1 MISDHPSPSFSSVL
15 LPKEETL
22 EIGKRDKS
30 LYIGLPKET
39 TFQENRICLVPQ
51 AVALLVNN
59 GHRVV
64 IESGAGLNSKFTDSD
79 YSEAGAEIAYDKTE
93 VYKAEILLK
102 ISPPSIEE
110 IELMQRKQVLFSAL
124 QLSVQPDDFIRRL
137 LSKKVSAIA
146 FDYIKDKEGIFPFI
160 RSMSEIAGA
169 TSILIAAEYLSGARD
184 GRGMLLGGVAG
195 IPPTQ
200 VVILGAGTVGEYAA
214 RAAIGLGATV
224 KLFDDSL
231 YKLSRFQNDIG
242 NRIFTSIIQ
251 PSILANELK
260 TADVVIGA
268 VRASFGRTPILVTE
282 KMVSEMKPG
291 TVVVDVCIDQGGCI
305 ETSEVTNHSQPVFE
319 KHGVIHY
326 CVPNI
331 ASRVA
336 ETASTALSNLFAPIL
351 LRMGE
356 NGGFDGFI
364 RNDRGLRNG
373 AYLYNGILT
382 NKYLGDKYKLPYKD
396 INLLM
401 AAF

>member
-79 YSEAGAEIAYDKTE
+79 YSEAGAEIAFDKTE

-291 TVVVDVCIDQGGCI
+291 AVVVDVCIDQGGCI

>member
-291 TVVVDVCIDQGGCI
+291 AVVVDVCIDQGGCI

>member
-1 MISDHPSPSFSSVL
+1 MISNHPSPSFSNVL

-22 EIGKRDKS
+22 EVGKQSKS

-64 IESGAGLNSKFTDSD
+64 VESGAGLNSKFPDQE
-79 YSEAGAEIAYDKTE
+79 YSEAGAEIVYDKAE
-93 VYKAEILLK
+93 VYKADILLK
-102 ISPPSIEE
+102 ISPPSLEE

-137 LSKKVSAIA
+137 LNKKVSAIA
-146 FDYIKDKEGIFPFI
+146 FDYVKDKEGIFPFV
-160 RSMSEIAGA
+160 RSMSEIAGS
-169 TSILIAAEYLSGARD
+169 TSILIAAEYLSSARD

-195 IPPTQ
+195 IPPTR
-200 VVILGAGTVGEYAA
+200 VVILGAGTVGEFAA
-214 RAAIGLGATV
+214 RAALGLGATV

-242 NRIFTSIIQ
+242 NRIYTSIIQ
-251 PSILANELK
+251 PSILACELK

-268 VRASFGRTPILVTE
+268 VRANSGRTPILVTE
-282 KMVSEMKPG
+282 KMVSDMKPG
-291 TVVVDVCIDQGGCI
+291 SVIVDVCIDQGGCI
-305 ETSEVTNHSQPVFE
+305 ETSEVTNHGKPVFE

-351 LRMGE
+351 LKMGE

-373 AYLYNGILT
+373 VYLFNGILT

-401 AAF
+401 SAF

>member
-39 TFQENRICLVPQ
+39 IFQENRICLVPQ

-291 TVVVDVCIDQGGCI
+291 AVVVDVCIDQGGCI

>member
-1 MISDHPSPSFSSVL
+1 MIVNQPNLSFSSVL

-22 EIGKRDKS
+22 EVGNLKKS

-39 TFQENRICLVPQ
+39 NFQENRICLVPQ
-51 AVALLVNN
+51 AVSLLVNN

-64 IESGAGLNSKFTDSD
+64 VESGAGLNAKFEDRA
-79 YSEAGAEIAYDKTE
+79 YSEAGAEIVYDKAE
-93 VYKAEILLK
+93 VYKADILLK
-102 ISPPSIEE
+102 ISPPSLEE

-124 QLSVQPDDFIRRL
+124 QLTVQPDDFLRRL

-146 FDYIKDKEGIFPFI
+146 FDYVKDKEGIYPFV
-160 RSMSEIAGA
+160 RSMSEIAGS
-169 TSILIAAEYLSGARD
+169 TSILIAAEYLSSARD

-195 IPPTQ
+195 IPPTR
-200 VVILGAGTVGEYAA
+200 VVILGAGTVGEFAA
-214 RAAIGLGATV
+214 RAALGLGATV

-242 NRIFTSIIQ
+242 TRIYTSIIE
-251 PSILANELK
+251 PSILACELK

-268 VRASFGRTPILVTE
+268 IRASSSRSPILVTE
-282 KMVSEMKPG
+282 KMVSDMKPG
-291 TVVVDVCIDQGGCI
+291 SVIVDVCIDQGGCI
-305 ETSEVTNHSQPVFE
+305 ETSEVTNHARPVFL

-351 LRMGE
+351 IKMGE
-356 NGGFDGFI
+356 NGGFEGFI

-373 AYLYNGILT
+373 VYLFNGILT

-396 INLLM
+396 MNLLM
-401 AAF
+401 SAF